1 MLPNWRS
8 EGFLL
13 CYPLELFIVL
23 DFIFIFMIHSDL
35 IIITLQGM
43 FWDSSIIFWP
53 IFPASFVENVL
64 SLLTGLYS
72 YVKKTSFDLK
82 CIDIFLISLLYS
94 INQCSSPF
102 AINMPSYFC
111 IFIRFKIHHCEITTS
126 PFFLQIDL
134 VILSPLPFHR
144 YFKNS
149 LVKSSKILAGNFV
162 WDTDYIESINQFGNS
177 WHINNTEPSIL

>member
-111 IFIRFKIHHCEITTS
+111 IFIRFKIITVRLQLRPSFCKLIWSFYLLYLSTDILKTVWWNLQKSLLEI
-126 PFFLQIDL
+126 L
-134 VILSPLPFHR
+134 
-144 YFKNS
+144 
-149 LVKSSKILAGNFV
+149 
-162 WDTDYIESINQFGNS
+162 FGTLITLN
-177 WHINNTEPSIL
+177 L